1 LKSELNITKSFPTN
15 KYRSGL
21 RKRNAPL
28 SIDGTLE
35 TLRHTPPEVDR
46 KSISG
51 TDYVVRAHRKIHG
64 NRASVASARRE
75 DVQSKTLWSAIVRC
89 NLNIKIH

>member
-1 LKSELNITKSFPTN
+1 LNIAKSFSTN

-21 RKRNAPL
+21 RERNAPL
-28 SIDGTLE
+28 SINGTLE

-51 TDYVVRAHRKIHG
+51 TDHVVWPYRKIHG
-64 NRASVASARRE
+64 NRASFASTRRE
-75 DVQSKTLWSAIVRC
+75 DV
-89 NLNIKIH
+89 